1 MMMMMETLR
10 RVLHQYTQ
18 MLALTVAGPEVVGA
32 GVILVVTVSL
42 IWVILVEVG
51 VGFEDVDVGVA
62 GDVE

>member
-1 MMMMMETLR
+1 MTMMMMMMETLR

-42 IWVILVEVG
+42 I
-51 VGFEDVDVGVA
+51 
-62 GDVE
+62 